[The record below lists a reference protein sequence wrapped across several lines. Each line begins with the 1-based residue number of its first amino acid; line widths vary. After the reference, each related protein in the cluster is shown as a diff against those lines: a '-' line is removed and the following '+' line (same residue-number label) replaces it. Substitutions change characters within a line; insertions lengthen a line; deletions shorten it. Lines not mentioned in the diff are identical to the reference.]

1 MTAEVYPGLPQTAKM
16 QCFVTT
22 VNDQKSVTI
31 VSKGSIVDVWGKSGC
46 TSVYFELTQYII
58 DLRQLPVSKNR
69 TNLCITFSKYYM
81 HC

>member
-31 VSKGSIVDVWGKSGC
+31 VSKGSIVDV
-46 TSVYFELTQYII
+46 
-58 DLRQLPVSKNR
+58 
-69 TNLCITFSKYYM
+69 
-81 HC
+81 